1 MVKALKVKYNGKT
14 MLAVLNPTKKP
25 QAVHVEGDDYLTQCK
40 QFVYAEYKLKIKDE
54 CVLEPTTV
62 IPALCLANGIDLD
75 MPGESLYVFT
85 DFDY

>member
-1 MVKALKVKYNGKT
+1 MVKALKVKHNGKT

-25 QAVHVEGDDYLTQCK
+25 QMVHLQGSDCLAPCK
-40 QFVYAEYKLKIKDE
+40 QFVYAEYKLNIKDE

-62 IPALCLANGIDLD
+62 APELCLANGMDLD
-75 MPGESLYVFT
+75 MPGESLFVFT